1 MLIRIR
7 GAKDGIKEYLE
18 NGHKQG
24 REYSRDELDERV
36 ILAGDLDFTEQLI
49 HDSRIEGERYLHI
62 TLSFKEDEISRW
74 AMESIVADFEQ
85 FAFAAYGKDEYNFY
99 AEAHL
104 PRIKSYGNQK
114 TGETIERKPHIHFV
128 IPKTNLLSGGVLNP
142 FGLVEPNERYI
153 DAFQEHINNKY
164 GLASPKDNR
173 RIEFTDASDM
183 IQRYKDDEFTGSSRD
198 LKQGILSAVLDR
210 DISNYEEFKELLAE
224 FGSTHTR
231 NAGKDGEYQNV
242 KPLGNAKGVNLKEY
256 VFSRSFIEMS
266 ADDKRAELAAEVSR
280 KYEVAGALRSD
291 PENIV
296 CAMDEWYARRAC
308 EIKYINSGNARL
320 YDRYRAADLK
330 GKHRI
335 LAEQATKFYAKY
347 KEPRH
352 EPEDLP
358 RNPFNQVY
366 GFKRPERALERT
378 VGEPEAPGAAQ
389 RDPGR
394 EFAHDGGGD
403 GPVRRCE
410 PGDAGIGFCADAG
423 REAAPP
429 EQRTAAQGHIYAQ
442 EQGPGSVQQRE
453 FLRLQLAFASSRV
466 HDPRSHTGVA
476 TPRSA
481 NGLRTLSS
489 IDVAGFRHGSQELLP
504 DHARL
509 QLDQQGA
516 GGPERLRRDRDRER
530 ERGSGAVRASG
541 RITDCRLSQ
550 RGHDLRESHAIDASD
565 EIEQYRQI
573 RMNLDAR
580 RLLADLSRSHGLIL
594 DKYAVI
600 KAADGSARIICGN
613 RKLNV
618 SDFLTREMRLSWAG
632 ASSVLL
638 ASYGRQVESLPMQG
652 PRLAPSPVLWRQ
664 FQSERK
670 KLGGQ
675 RALWTQQFAS
685 EKLRRDV
692 LKRARDMDRR
702 SGLLTLMQRKALASV
717 SKMRYVAAE
726 QALTTE
732 IRLER
737 QRLLTPVMDQYRQFL
752 RGMAETGDG
761 AALSELRRMAQQAP
775 VRASDRGGSIAAASP
790 RAEENGI
797 FYRGRDV
804 RFRVHINGDVV
815 YSLGGRAVIED
826 RGSRLVMLQTDRFA
840 IEAGLRLAHAKFG
853 SILIV
858 SGPKEFK
865 ERAALVAA
873 ETGLDVTFED
883 QGLERI
889 REQRAASLASQR
901 AEKAYHRKLGREY
914 APLSQTLHPE
924 APAKAAP
931 EPPSVERTPEGGGR
945 DNRPGRERE

>member
-1 MLIRIR
+1 M
-7 GAKDGIKEYLE
+7 
-18 NGHKQG
+18 
-24 REYSRDELDERV
+24 
-36 ILAGDLDFTEQLI
+36 
-49 HDSRIEGERYLHI
+49 
-62 TLSFKEDEISRW
+62 
-74 AMESIVADFEQ
+74 
-85 FAFAAYGKDEYNFY
+85 
-99 AEAHL
+99 
-104 PRIKSYGNQK
+104 
-114 TGETIERKPHIHFV
+114 
-128 IPKTNLLSGGVLNP
+128 
-142 FGLVEPNERYI
+142 
-153 DAFQEHINNKY
+153 
-164 GLASPKDNR
+164 
-173 RIEFTDASDM
+173 
-183 IQRYKDDEFTGSSRD
+183 
-198 LKQGILSAVLDR
+198 
-210 DISNYEEFKELLAE
+210 
-224 FGSTHTR
+224 
-231 NAGKDGEYQNV
+231 
-242 KPLGNAKGVNLKEY
+242 
-256 VFSRSFIEMS
+256 
-266 ADDKRAELAAEVSR
+266 
-280 KYEVAGALRSD
+280 
-291 PENIV
+291 
-296 CAMDEWYARRAC
+296 
-308 EIKYINSGNARL
+308 
-320 YDRYRAADLK
+320 
-330 GKHRI
+330 
-335 LAEQATKFYAKY
+335 
-347 KEPRH
+347 
-352 EPEDLP
+352 
-358 RNPFNQVY
+358 
-366 GFKRPERALERT
+366 
-378 VGEPEAPGAAQ
+378 
-389 RDPGR
+389 
-394 EFAHDGGGD
+394 
-403 GPVRRCE
+403 
-410 PGDAGIGFCADAG
+410 
-423 REAAPP
+423 
-429 EQRTAAQGHIYAQ
+429 
-442 EQGPGSVQQRE
+442 
-453 FLRLQLAFASSRV
+453 
-466 HDPRSHTGVA
+466 
-476 TPRSA
+476 
-481 NGLRTLSS
+481 
-489 IDVAGFRHGSQELLP
+489 
-504 DHARL
+504 
-509 QLDQQGA
+509 
-516 GGPERLRRDRDRER
+516 
-530 ERGSGAVRASG
+530 RASG